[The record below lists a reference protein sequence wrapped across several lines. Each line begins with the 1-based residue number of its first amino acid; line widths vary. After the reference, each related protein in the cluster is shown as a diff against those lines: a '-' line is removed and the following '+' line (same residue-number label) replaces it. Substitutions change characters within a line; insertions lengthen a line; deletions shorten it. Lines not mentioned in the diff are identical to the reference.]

1 MFCQNCGTEVPNG
14 GICPK
19 CGSPVG
25 ANNRPTARPN
35 APQQTPNGY
44 VPYNQP
50 APAPAPAPAPKKKKK
65 WWIAIIVI
73 VAVFFV
79 FWLIGTLGGDGSTDT
94 TTDPAS
100 TTAPVNNTQAAE
112 VNSDNN
118 IGNYRVDLKDSR
130 VTSDPSG
137 NDILIVTYTFTNNS
151 EESQAFGYA
160 VTDTAYQDGVELG
173 FVLTSYGIDGL
184 SFDEKL
190 KEIKPGVSLDV
201 QCAYELNDDT
211 TDVEIELKPFVSFS
225 DEADVT
231 YTITLS

>member
-25 ANNRPTARPN
+25 TNNQPAARPN
-35 APQQTPNGY
+35 APRQTPNGY
-44 VPYNQP
+44 APYNQ
-50 APAPAPAPAPKKKKK
+50 PAPAPAPAPKKKKK
-65 WWIAIIVI
+65 WWIAVIVI

-79 FWLIGTLGGDGSTDT
+79 FWLIGMLGGDGSTDT

-151 EESQAFGYA
+151 DSAQAWSYA
-160 VTDTAYQDGVELG
+160 VSDTAFQNGVELG

-184 SFDEKL
+184 SFEEKL

-211 TDVEIELKPFVSFS
+211 TDVQIELKPFVSFS

>member
-19 CGSPVG
+19 CGNPVG
-25 ANNRPTARPN
+25 ANNRPIAQPN
-35 APQQTPNGY
+35 ATQQTPNGY
-44 VPYNQP
+44 IPYSQP
-50 APAPAPAPAPKKKKK
+50 TPAPAPKKKKK

-79 FWLIGTLGGDGSTDT
+79 FWLIGTFSGDGSTDT
-94 TTDPAS
+94 PTNPAS
-100 TTAPVNNTQAAE
+100 TAAPANNTQAAE

-118 IGNYRVDLKDSR
+118 IGNYKVDLKDSR

-137 NDILIVTYTFTNNS
+137 NNILIVTYTFTNNS
-151 EESQAFGYA
+151 EEAQAFSYA
-160 VTDTAYQDGVELG
+160 VTDTAFQNGVELG
-173 FVLTSYGIDGL
+173 MVLTSYGIDGL

-211 TDVEIELKPFVSFS
+211 TDVQIELQPFVSFS

-231 YTITLS
+231 FTITLS